1 MGAERSSHFTRKAVK
16 DGGKCGNRRVFHLSH
31 WDWPAKKLVQGCNPF
46 VGDPARDNQPELIE
60 VSRHIEREPV
70 AGDPAG
76 NPDAD
81 RRELFQPAR
90 RFDPHAGEPLLP
102 HGRDTERRS
111 DANHDFLEVADISVH
126 VEAVGPQI
134 EDRIADELTRA
145 VERHVSA
152 SARFEKLDTVSF
164 ERLRSREHVRAI
176 VAGPDSERD
185 DRRVLEQE
193 ELIGNPVGLPF
204 LDELLLEFQRLG
216 VSDDPEPTNFDGS
229 RRRRG

>member
-1 MGAERSSHFTRKAVK
+1 MRKAVK
-16 DGGKCGNRRVFHLSH
+16 DRGKGGNRRVFHLNH
-31 WDWPAKKLVQGCNPF
+31 WNWPAKKLAQGCDAF
-46 VGDPARDNQPELIE
+46 VGDPARDNQPELVE
-60 VSRHIEREPV
+60 VGRHIERKPV

-81 RRELFQPAR
+81 RRQLFQPAR
-90 RFDPHAGEPLLP
+90 GIDPGAGEPCLP
-102 HGRDTERRS
+102 RGHDTERRR
-111 DANHDFLEVADISVH
+111 DANHDILEVADIPVH

-134 EDRIADELTRA
+134 QDRIADELTRA
-145 VERHVSA
+145 VEGHVSA
-152 SARFEKLDTVSF
+152 AARFKKLDAVSF

-193 ELIGNPVGLPF
+193 QLIGNPVGLPI

-216 VSDDPEPTNFDGS
+216 VSDDPEPTNFDGPQW
-229 RRRRG
+229 RRG